1 MRFRSSCIPTLKES
15 PADAEVI
22 SHKLLVRAGMVRKLT
37 SGIYTYMPLALRSLR
52 KIETIVREE
61 MHAAGFEEVLLPA
74 VQPGDLWKESGRWEH
89 YGKELLR
96 FKDRNDRDYC
106 LGPTHEEVITDV
118 VRGEVRSYRQLPVR
132 LYQIQTKFRDEI
144 RPRFGL
150 MRGREFIMKDG
161 YSFDLDDA
169 GAEASY
175 AICKKAYHNIFSRLG
190 LRFRA
195 VEADSGSIGGN
206 FSHEFHVLA
215 DAGEDTICSCTACEY
230 AANVERAEIAF
241 KGQAADSTQCPA
253 MEEVATPGAH
263 TVEEVTSFLKVDQK
277 QVVKTIIFVADGKPV
292 AVLVRGD
299 REVNDVKVRALLKA
313 EEVEL
318 AQPSVVE
325 KVSGAPVGFAGPQGL
340 SVPVYADA
348 ELKAGTD
355 YVAGANK
362 ADTHVK
368 HLDLARD
375 CKVTA
380 YADLRMITAADCCP
394 RCGAPVELTRG
405 IEVGHIFKLGTK
417 YSEPMHCVCL
427 DENGKEQVLI
437 MGCYGIGISRVL
449 ASAIEQNHDEN
460 GIIFPPAIAPF
471 VAEVINLDPA
481 DATVSSWAE
490 KACKAL
496 EDASGEVLYDDRDER
511 PGIKFKDADLVGC
524 PIQVILGGKGVGK
537 GVAET
542 KNRLTGEKGTIAL
555 DALDEGIA
563 AFVAH
568 VNETWNARRP

>member
-1 MRFRSSCIPTLKES
+1 MRFLSSCIPTLKES
-15 PADAEVI
+15 PADAEVV

-37 SGIYTYMPLALRSLR
+37 SGIYTYMPTALRSLK
-52 KIETIVREE
+52 KIEAIVRDE
-61 MHAAGFEEVLLPA
+61 MRKAGFEELLLPA

-96 FKDRNDRDYC
+96 FKDRNDREYC

-132 LYQIQTKFRDEI
+132 LFQIQTKFRDEI

-150 MRGREFIMKDG
+150 MRGREFIMKDA

-169 GAEASY
+169 GAEESY
-175 AICKKAYHNIFSRLG
+175 RLSKQAYHNIFTRLG

-215 DAGEDTICSCTACEY
+215 EAGEDTIASCTSCDY
-230 AANVERAEIAF
+230 AANVERAEIACDGKVF
-241 KGQAADSTQCPA
+241 SGTCPA
-253 MEEVATPGAH
+253 AEEVSTPNAH
-263 TVEEVTSFLKVDQK
+263 TVEEVSALLKTDPQN
-277 QVVKTIIFVADGKPV
+277 VVKTIIFVADGKPL

-299 REVNDVKVRALLKA
+299 REVNDVKVKALLKA

-318 AQPSVVE
+318 ASAEVVQ
-325 KVSGAPVGFAGPQGL
+325 KVTGAPVGFAGPCGL
-340 SVPVYADA
+340 SVPVYADN
-348 ELKAGTD
+348 ELRAGAD
-355 YVAGANK
+355 YVVGANK
-362 ADTHVK
+362 ADAHLKHV
-368 HLDLARD
+368 DLQRD
-375 CKVTA
+375 AKVA
-380 YADLRMITAADCCP
+380 AWADLRLITEQDVCP
-394 RCGAPVELTRG
+394 RCGAPIELTRG

-417 YSEPMHCVCL
+417 YSEPMHCVYL
-427 DENGKEQVLI
+427 DVNGKENVMV

-471 VAEVINLDPA
+471 VAEVVNLDPA
-481 DATVSSWAE
+481 DSTVTGWAE
-490 KACKAL
+490 KACRAL
-496 EDASGEVLYDDRDER
+496 EAVSGEVLYDDREER

-524 PIQVILGGKGVGK
+524 PIQVILGGKGVGR

-542 KNRLTGEKGTIAL
+542 KNRLTGEKGTIEL
-555 DALDEGIA
+555 DKLEQGIKDYVA
-563 AFVAH
+563 A
-568 VNETWNARRP
+568 VNEAWSSRRP